1 MDTPLS
7 RQLAAFCHGLDF
19 NQLPPEVVDRAK
31 YFFLDYLGV
40 AVRGSLSES
49 SQPVYRL
56 AAGPE
61 TPGGGT
67 IWAGL
72 KRPRRPTRP
81 WPTARPPTAWSWT
94 IPTRPARSIWG

>member
-7 RQLAAFCHGLDF
+7 RQLAAFCHDLDF
-19 NQLPPEVVDRAK
+19 HQLPPEVVDRTK

-61 TPGGGT
+61 TPGQRNDSG
-67 IWAGL
+67 
-72 KRPRRPTRP
+72 
-81 WPTARPPTAWSWT
+81 
-94 IPTRPARSIWG
+94 PA

>member
-1 MDTPLS
+1 MDTPLT

-19 NQLPPEVVDRAK
+19 HQLPPEVVDRAK

-56 AAGPE
+56 TRRAGN
-61 TPGGGT
+61 PGQRDAPG
-67 IWAGL
+67 
-72 KRPRRPTRP
+72 PV
-81 WPTARPPTAWSWT
+81 
-94 IPTRPARSIWG
+94 